1 VKEPN
6 FPKCNE
12 LTKSN
17 HPIVANELSLEIIKR
32 TALNARHYRLIC
44 ELLKGKGL
52 TSKQVAGVTGASNPY
67 SEIEKLRKFD
77 WQIFNTHH
85 KGFDRDGRRCSFD
98 RYHLAPQQISDAVK
112 VLEFFNKDA

>member
-1 VKEPN
+1 MKETN
-6 FPKCNE
+6 FPRSKE
-12 LTKSN
+12 LTKSSQPTVTN
-17 HPIVANELSLEIIKR
+17 KLPLETIKR
-32 TALNARHYRLIC
+32 TALNARQYRLIS
-44 ELLKGKGL
+44 EFVKGKGL

-67 SEIEKLRKFD
+67 TEIEKLRKSG
-77 WQIFNTHH
+77 WNIHNTHH